1 MSTKDSSFGLQHK
14 NGTNKENERKEG
26 KGGGNNRLTYKD
38 TGKQFY
44 RHVI

>member
-26 KGGGNNRLTYKD
+26 KGGGNNRLKD
-38 TGKQFY
+38 RNTQWLWA
-44 RHVI
+44 